1 MCVKKNLTCV
11 KEQVFWSS
19 IPRLSLSS
27 RLRRRARYTQSN
39 DDMYVYNENKQKKEK
54 EKTKG
59 HESRNA
65 DASVKER
72 GMTEGAY
79 REKRNNDV
87 TLLLAIVFALFFFL
101 YDFLR
106 SLSLSF
112 SPLSFRSSSF
122 TFFFLT
128 LCHFFLSRS
137 HDVLFLFLSLCPS
150 LLLYL
155 YLFLCRYR
163 ASFSSVLPPNFFQT
177 PFPFLPPYLPA

>member
-1 MCVKKNLTCV
+1 MTCV

-39 DDMYVYNENKQKKEK
+39 DDMYVYNENKTKKRK
-54 EKTKG
+54 KKG

-106 SLSLSF
+106 SLSRSF

-122 TFFFLT
+122 TFFLSHS
-128 LCHFFLSRS
+128 LSLFFISFTR
-137 HDVLFLFLSLCPS
+137 HPLFLSISLSFPPS
-150 LLLYL
+150 LSLSLSL
-155 YLFLCRYR
+155 SLPRFLFFR
-163 ASFSSVLPPNFFQT
+163 SS
-177 PFPFLPPYLPA
+177 A

>member
-1 MCVKKNLTCV
+1 MICMCIMKTNKTKK
-11 KEQVFWSS
+11 
-19 IPRLSLSS
+19 R
-27 RLRRRARYTQSN
+27 
-39 DDMYVYNENKQKKEK
+39 KK
-54 EKTKG
+54 KG

-106 SLSLSF
+106 SLSLS
-112 SPLSFRSSSF
+112 LSLLYLFVFPPSL
-122 TFFFLT
+122 FFFLT

-137 HDVLFLFLSLCPS
+137 HDVLFFFLSLCSS

-163 ASFSSVLPPNFFQT
+163 ASSSSVLPPNFFQT

>member
-1 MCVKKNLTCV
+1 MICMCIMKTNKTKK
-11 KEQVFWSS
+11 
-19 IPRLSLSS
+19 R
-27 RLRRRARYTQSN
+27 
-39 DDMYVYNENKQKKEK
+39 KK
-54 EKTKG
+54 KG

-106 SLSLSF
+106 SLSLS
-112 SPLSFRSSSF
+112 LSLLYLFVLPPSL
-122 TFFFLT
+122 FFFLT
-128 LCHFFLSRS
+128 LCHFF
-137 HDVLFLFLSLCPS
+137 
-150 LLLYL
+150 YL
-155 YLFLCRYR
+155 VHTTS
-163 ASFSSVLPPNFFQT
+163 SFSFYLSVLPSFSISISFSVATALPLLPFFRLISSRHPR

>member
-1 MCVKKNLTCV
+1 MTCV

-54 EKTKG
+54 KEKKKG

-122 TFFFLT
+122 TFFLSHS
-128 LCHFFLSRS
+128 LSLFFISFTR
-137 HDVLFLFLSLCPS
+137 HPLFLSISLSFPPS
-150 LLLYL
+150 LSLSLSL
-155 YLFLCRYR
+155 SLPRFLFFR
-163 ASFSSVLPPNFFQT
+163 SS
-177 PFPFLPPYLPA
+177 A